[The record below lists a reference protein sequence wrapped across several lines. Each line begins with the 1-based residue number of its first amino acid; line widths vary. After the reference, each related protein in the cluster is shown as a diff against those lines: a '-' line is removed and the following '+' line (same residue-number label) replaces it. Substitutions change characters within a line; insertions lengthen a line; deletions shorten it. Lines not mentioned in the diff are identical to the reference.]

1 METRTKEIYEVL
13 GFKIAYITVLKDDEV
28 IEAHYNILN
37 NLGEIVSRDYP
48 NVLEPLNLLLNVKK
62 QMSDD
67 SESEYPDEIFSSS
80 KKETP
85 VTQGVTGDR

>member
-13 GFKIAYITVLKDDEV
+13 GFKIAYITVYKDDEI

-37 NLGEIVSRDYP
+37 KLGEIVSRDYP

-62 QMSDD
+62 QMSDE
-67 SESEYPDEIFSSS
+67 SGSEYLDNVFSSNN
-80 KKETP
+80 KEVP
-85 VTQGVTGDR
+85 ATQSMTGD